1 MNYLKFTPYLYL
13 AAAAFFLY
21 DGFAQMNNGEA
32 NYWLSFLIAGLSIF
46 MFFFRR
52 KYAKKFADRGNGPSQ
67 QQ

>member
-13 AAAAFFLY
+13 AAAGFFIY
-21 DGFAQMNNGEA
+21 DGISQMNANEA

-52 KYAKKFADRGNGPSQ
+52 RFPKKFADRDNRPS
-67 QQ
+67 